1 MAQDTAVAPTPPM
14 ETGMDTG
21 NNGFGLPV
29 SEAMRRNPP
38 LPTFLF
44 SHASPHRFSLTQQTN
59 QKTLS
64 PAVPSRATSSAQ
76 EIGLAPAP
84 APDAGAGFS
93 LAQSGALV
101 ASSLLVSA
109 VALLRN

>member
-1 MAQDTAVAPTPPM
+1 MAQISIIKSVLVA
-14 ETGMDTG
+14 
-21 NNGFGLPV
+21 LIV
-29 SEAMRRNPP
+29 VV
-38 LPTFLF
+38 F
-44 SHASPHRFSLTQQTN
+44 S
-59 QKTLS
+59 
-64 PAVPSRATSSAQ
+64 ATSSAQ

-109 VALLRN
+109 VALFRN

>member
-1 MAQDTAVAPTPPM
+1 MAQISIVKSFLVA
-14 ETGMDTG
+14 
-21 NNGFGLPV
+21 LIV
-29 SEAMRRNPP
+29 VV
-38 LPTFLF
+38 F
-44 SHASPHRFSLTQQTN
+44 S
-59 QKTLS
+59 
-64 PAVPSRATSSAQ
+64 ATTSAAQ

-84 APDAGAGFS
+84 TPDAGAGFS

>member
-1 MAQDTAVAPTPPM
+1 MAQISIIKSFLVA
-14 ETGMDTG
+14 
-21 NNGFGLPV
+21 LIV
-29 SEAMRRNPP
+29 VV
-38 LPTFLF
+38 F
-44 SHASPHRFSLTQQTN
+44 S
-59 QKTLS
+59 
-64 PAVPSRATSSAQ
+64 ATSSAQ

-93 LAQSGALV
+93 LAQSGTLV